1 MIPFLLAINS
11 HAAARGEGLH
21 TEFTR
26 HYAQLLRMAG
36 RRAETQRFVKAP
48 KPAQRQTPDAV
59 IATRSSNR
67 SSLGNSSKRPGRFCW
82 NCLKIRRQPA
92 PLSR

>member
-26 HYAQLLRMAG
+26 HYAQLLRIAG

-48 KPAQRQTPDAV
+48 KPAQRQ
-59 IATRSSNR
+59 
-67 SSLGNSSKRPGRFCW
+67 NS
-82 NCLKIRRQPA
+82 
-92 PLSR
+92 